1 VALSHIHIAAE
12 SPPEVLE
19 PAFRSILELDP
30 HNDQAKRNL
39 EVLYRKTGRWIEGVI
54 DGAGPTPSA

>member
-1 VALSHIHIAAE
+1 MCGFLTL
-12 SPPEVLE
+12 EVLK

-39 EVLYRKTGRWIEGVI
+39 EVFYRKTGRWVEGI
-54 DGAGPTPSA
+54 TDGVRPTL